1 MKVFFKIIAYIF
13 HPIFIPI
20 SGALIYFLVTKKYT
34 SLEMKI
40 GNLLP
45 IFILT
50 VIIPLI
56 CFLIL
61 RNIGFVKSALLSTIK
76 ERKYSL
82 YISIVLLFMII
93 YKVIPY
99 NYTPELYFYFI
110 GLVLAL
116 FTSLLLLFAKFKSS
130 MHMLGIGSLVM
141 YLISLSIHFEINIS
155 LSISVF
161 VLCIGIVASSRLYF
175 RVHTKLELL
184 AGLLIGITS
193 QFLTLTY
200 WL

>member
-1 MKVFFKIIAYIF
+1 MKVFFKIIAYLF
-13 HPIFIPI
+13 HPIFIPM
-20 SGALIYFLVTKKYT
+20 SGALIYFLVTRKYT

-50 VIIPLI
+50 VIIPFI

-61 RNIGFVKSALLSTIK
+61 RNIGILQSALLTSLK
-76 ERKYSL
+76 ERKYAL
-82 YISIVLLFMII
+82 YISLILLFMII

-99 NYTPELYFYFI
+99 NYTPELYYYFI
-110 GLVLAL
+110 GLVIAL

-130 MHMLGIGSLVM
+130 IHMMGTGSLVM
-141 YLISLSIHFEINIS
+141 YVISLSIHFEINIT
-155 LSISVF
+155 LSISVL
-161 VLCIGIVASSRLYF
+161 VVCMGLVASSRSYF
-175 RVHTKLELL
+175 KAHTPLELF

-193 QFLTLTY
+193 QFLTLSY